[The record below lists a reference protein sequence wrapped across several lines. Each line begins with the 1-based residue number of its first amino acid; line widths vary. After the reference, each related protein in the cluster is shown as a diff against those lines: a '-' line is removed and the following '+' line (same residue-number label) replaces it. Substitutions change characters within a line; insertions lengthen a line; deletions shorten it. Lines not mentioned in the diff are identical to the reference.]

1 MRVHRLISR
10 SLRKALLMC
19 SRITIKKLDFRDTV
33 SDIAY
38 VNIVYIKA
46 VTDLNLFVDYL
57 FKGRDLRDFLIK
69 KYDLVT

>member
-1 MRVHRLISR
+1 
-10 SLRKALLMC
+10 MC
-19 SRITIKKLDFRDTV
+19 SHITIKKLDFRDTV